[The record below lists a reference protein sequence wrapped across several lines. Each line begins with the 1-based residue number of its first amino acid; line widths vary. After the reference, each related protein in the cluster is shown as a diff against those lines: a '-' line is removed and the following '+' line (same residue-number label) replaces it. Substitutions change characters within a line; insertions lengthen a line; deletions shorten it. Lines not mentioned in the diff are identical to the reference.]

1 MKKITEKKVIASW
14 YKTFIKSQ
22 TMLISWMYGQA
33 CNSTFHKKF
42 EYIQFDACLAE
53 TEAITYPEVTFPERY
68 YQDLG

>member
-1 MKKITEKKVIASW
+1 
-14 YKTFIKSQ
+14 
-22 TMLISWMYGQA
+22 MLISCMYDQA